1 MVLVSYSFEE
11 VCRFVDDSLAYFF
24 INFMFEHMFKEF
36 VFDVV
41 SPMSGNIENGPLKIM
56 VSFSDINLAGL
67 SRNIFPPF
75 KIEQSVQPCY

>member
-1 MVLVSYSFEE
+1 MSYSFEE
-11 VCRFVDDSLAYFF
+11 VYRFVDDSLAYFF
-24 INFMFEHMFKEF
+24 IDFMFEHMFKEF

-56 VSFSDINLAGL
+56 VSFSDINLAQL

-75 KIEQSVQPCY
+75 KIEKNVNPCY